1 MATITVTIPG
11 VGDVDFP
18 DTMPKDVVD
27 AKAKELYDRARQA
40 PTGAQGPGALLQAP
54 PRLTA
59 PDPRGDQ
66 PTIASGIM
74 HAPGMGESLATLPL
88 VAANFVPGLN
98 IADKPITIPLAGVLG
113 GLGEAAQQAVTDKP
127 WSLNDIMGAA
137 IRQTGLEATGR
148 TIAAGGRPLMSMFGV
163 PGASKNA
170 VTAAIDEGIG
180 RNLDKA
186 QNVARGLSGQIQ
198 AKVAPMSIP
207 IDEAL
212 APAGAAVNRAVS
224 RSSRPLDTYAAL
236 NAEEAAIRGQNAPVW
251 SGAEALAKKQGAGE
265 GYEAIMRKQ
274 LHGQMPNP
282 PSLMEESLRRG
293 LQGAFE
299 ARDPTLGPL
308 NQRLGNVLDL
318 IKYLK
323 PEQQKEAVDTIA
335 RLATRGAIGGAVGGA
350 FGSAFDEKG
359 PGALAGAVMA
369 ASPTVGAITARGVQA
384 LGNALPPLVRG
395 ASIAIP
401 SMIRRRSVGTTEEPQ

>member
-1 MATITVTIPG
+1 MPITVTIPG

-18 DTMPKDVVD
+18 DTMPQAVVD
-27 AKAKELYDRARQA
+27 AKAKELYDQARQA
-40 PTGAQGPGALLQAP
+40 PTGQQGPSALLQAP
-54 PRLTA
+54 PRLTG

-66 PTIASGIM
+66 PTIASGIL
-74 HAPGMGESLATLPL
+74 HAPGTGESLATLPL

-98 IADKPITIPLAGVLG
+98 IADKPITIPLAAALG
-113 GLGEAAQQAVTDKP
+113 GLGEAGEQAVTSKP

-137 IRQTGLEATGR
+137 IRQGGLEATGR

-163 PGASKNA
+163 PGASKSA

-180 RNLDKA
+180 RNLNKA
-186 QNVARGLSGQIQ
+186 QEVASGLSGQIQ

-212 APAGAAVNRAVS
+212 APAGAAVNRAVT

-236 NAEEAAIRGQNAPVW
+236 QAEEAAIRGQNAPVW

-265 GYEAIMRKQ
+265 GYESIMRKQ
-274 LHGQMPNP
+274 LQGQMPAP

-293 LQGAFE
+293 LQAAME
-299 ARDPTLGPL
+299 TRDPAIGPL
-308 NQRLGNVLDL
+308 NQRLGNVVEL

-335 RLATRGAIGGAVGGA
+335 RLATRGAIGAGVGGA
-350 FGSAFDEKG
+350 LGSAFDEKG
-359 PGALAGAVMA
+359 PGAMLGAVMA
-369 ASPTVGAITARGVQA
+369 ASPTAGAITARGVKA
-384 LGNALPPLVRG
+384 AGELLPPLVRG
-395 ASIAIP
+395 TSLVIP
-401 SMIRRRSVGTTEEPQ
+401 SIRRRVLGTTPPEEAQ